1 MASIRQRERGIWEV
15 RVFLGRDGNG
25 RSTSV
30 SRTVRGGRRDAER
43 VAAELCLK
51 PAKPEARQTIA
62 DLLNLWQEAK
72 GDSWA
77 HYTRRDVASRA
88 ELIRADRIAGVP
100 VARLDVVEVDLW
112 LARLRRAGVG
122 DGSIRNQLQTLRSS
136 LAQAVRWGWIVQN
149 PAVMASSGRSKSAAR
164 GAMSVEDVKAVIA
177 AAAVV
182 HDMAP
187 VALRLAAV
195 TGARRGELAA
205 LRWAEFDG
213 PVLTIDSGIVSV
225 KTASG
230 RGERTL
236 HDAPTKTGD
245 RRVVALDDV
254 TLGMLDQR
262 RTSREHVFPWLFSE
276 SSGPP
281 GPDRISW
288 WWKRS
293 RELSRI
299 DKRWRLHD
307 LRHWAATNALGQG
320 YDLATVSGRLGH
332 ADAATTLRVY
342 AHAIGTRDVE
352 LGASLGGLLDEPS

>member
-1 MASIRQRERGIWEV
+1 M
-15 RVFLGRDGNG
+15 
-25 RSTSV
+25 

-43 VAAELCLK
+43 AAAEMSLK
-51 PAKPEARQTIA
+51 PAKPDARRTVG
-62 DLLNLWQEAK
+62 DLLALWQETKA
-72 GDSWA
+72 DSWA

-88 ELIRADRIAGVP
+88 ELIRTDQIAGMP

-112 LARLRRAGVG
+112 LARLRRASVG
-122 DGSIRNQLQTLRSS
+122 EGSIRNQLQTLRSA
-136 LAQAVRWGWIVQN
+136 LAQAVRWGWISQN
-149 PAVMASSGRSKSAAR
+149 PAALASGARSRTSAR
-164 GAMSVEDVKAVIA
+164 GAMSPEEVKAVIA
-177 AAAVV
+177 AAGQV

-205 LRWAEFDG
+205 MRWAELQG
-213 PVLTIDSGIVSV
+213 GTLTIDSAIVV
-225 KTASG
+225 VRHG
-230 RGERTL
+230 PERDSREL

-245 RRVVALDDV
+245 RRVVALDGN
-254 TLGMLDQR
+254 TLKMLEEHR
-262 RTSREHVFPWLFSE
+262 AEREEWFPWFFSE
-276 SSGPP
+276 STEPP

-293 RELSRI
+293 RDLAGI

-307 LRHWAATNALGQG
+307 LRHWSATQALGHG
-320 YDLATVSGRLGH
+320 YDLATVSARLGH

-352 LGASLGGLLDEPS
+352 LGASLGGLLDDQ